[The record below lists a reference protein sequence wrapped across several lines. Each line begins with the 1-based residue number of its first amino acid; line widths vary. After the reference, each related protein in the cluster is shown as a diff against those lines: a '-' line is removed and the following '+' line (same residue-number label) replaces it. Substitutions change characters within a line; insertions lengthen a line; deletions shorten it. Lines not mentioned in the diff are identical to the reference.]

1 MLFPT
6 VTFAIFFMI
15 VLPVSWLLMPKPAR
29 WKLFMLAA
37 SYYFYGYWNWRFI
50 LLLVVS
56 TLGNQLFA
64 RLIHRSD
71 DDRLRRIF
79 LGAAVAM
86 NLGVLGYFKYY
97 DFFVSS
103 AQNMLRDVGISVA
116 PDLVAVTLPVGI
128 SFFTFQ
134 ALSYVIDVYRRKSK
148 LLDELAT
155 AAGRDGADIERSVAS
170 SPAFSSGFDRR
181 SADEFVDAGVTLF
194 TVEIV
199 PSDGSYDL
207 TPLQQVVSWRNTL
220 R

>member
-6 VTFAIFFMI
+6 VTFAIFFMV

-29 WKLFMLAA
+29 WKPFMLVA

-50 LLLVVS
+50 LLLVAS

-71 DDRLRRIF
+71 DDRLRRLL

-103 AQNMLRDVGISVA
+103 GQNLLRNVGISAAPEIVA
-116 PDLVAVTLPVGI
+116 ITLPVGI
-128 SFFTFQ
+128 SF
-134 ALSYVIDVYRRKSK
+134 
-148 LLDELAT
+148 
-155 AAGRDGADIERSVAS
+155 
-170 SPAFSSGFDRR
+170 
-181 SADEFVDAGVTLF
+181 
-194 TVEIV
+194 
-199 PSDGSYDL
+199 
-207 TPLQQVVSWRNTL
+207 
-220 R
+220 